1 LQISPLGTERGILKA
16 PVTESSQSAWLPI
29 AVLLR
34 PQGRR
39 GEVLS
44 EQLSTLETLFS
55 PGNSIWLA
63 PQGKTS
69 PVEGSTPLTIDEHW
83 FPTGRNAGRI
93 VLKLAGCNTISD
105 AEKLAG
111 QQVFVRRAD
120 LPPLE
125 TDTFLIGDLLD
136 CVLYDRERRVG
147 KVVDVQFATTPD
159 GRTRLEDAAPLLEV
173 ELNAASSEAA
183 EEPVL
188 IPFVKAWLDSVDI
201 AAKRIVMTLP
211 EGLVTTP
218 ESSPDGV

>member
-1 LQISPLGTERGILKA
+1 M
-16 PVTESSQSAWLPI
+16 
-29 AVLLR
+29 
-34 PQGRR
+34 
-39 GEVLS
+39 S

-55 PGNSIWLA
+55 SGTSIWLA
-63 PQGKTS
+63 PKGKTA
-69 PVEGSTPLTIDEHW
+69 PVEGSTPLTIEEHW

-93 VLKLAGCNTISD
+93 VLKLAGCDTISD

-111 QQVFVRRAD
+111 QQAFVRRSD

-125 TDTFLIGDLLD
+125 TDTFLIGDLMD
-136 CVLYDRERRVG
+136 CILYDREQRVG

-159 GRTRLEDAAPLLEV
+159 GRTRLEDAAPLLAV
-173 ELNAASSEAA
+173 ELDAASSEAA

-211 EGLVTTP
+211 EGLVATP